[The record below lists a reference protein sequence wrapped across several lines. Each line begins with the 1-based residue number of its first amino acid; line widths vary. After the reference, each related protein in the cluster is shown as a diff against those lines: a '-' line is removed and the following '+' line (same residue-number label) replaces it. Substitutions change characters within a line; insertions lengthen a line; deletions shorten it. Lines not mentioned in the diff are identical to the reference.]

1 MKDDIISSIY
11 YSFGAQGRRTEERA
25 KYFISHVYLFTY
37 LYLLNNMPQ
46 FSTHESVSLE
56 KDVELKGKIIQ
67 TNPTEIDEIYE
78 VQKCVEWIRK
88 SGFQR
93 VCFFI

>member
-1 MKDDIISSIY
+1 
-11 YSFGAQGRRTEERA
+11 
-25 KYFISHVYLFTY
+25 
-37 LYLLNNMPQ
+37 MPQ

-56 KDVELKGKIIQ
+56 KDVELKAKLIQ

-93 VCFFI
+93 VCFSI